1 MCRLQLVAECSHC
14 SWCLSVT
21 LAPFTEADQLG
32 QHDWRP
38 TAGWCMAFHD
48 HVRTGRPSHT
58 TAGLLDLCTDLI
70 KPLVLFDGKLETYFT
85 QTWMHYTKLYIFN
98 VDSSKTITKVKMLVY
113 SWHKCLNYI
122 LKNIRI
128 YFKMFFYWDPKL
140 NFQHQYSR
148 LQCPMILHKS
158 F

>member
-1 MCRLQLVAECSHC
+1 MCLLQLVAECSHC
-14 SWCLSVT
+14 SWCLSFT

-70 KPLVLFDGKLETYFT
+70 KPLVLFDGKLQRPKTYFT
-85 QTWMHYTKLYIFN
+85 QTWMHYTKLYIFK
-98 VDSSKTITKVKMLVY
+98 VDSSKTITKVKMFIY
-113 SWHKCLNYI
+113 SWLVLFFFLHKCLNYI
-122 LKNIRI
+122 KSIRI
-128 YFKMFFYWDPKL
+128 YFKMLFCFSYSKKL
-140 NFQHQYSR
+140 Y
-148 LQCPMILHKS
+148 K
-158 F
+158 